1 MVKRSQMMRRRLVLL
16 FAILGLALASCSGS
30 GDQSA
35 LDPKGPI
42 ARDIDNLWLLVFWI
56 SVVVFVLVEV
66 ALLYAIRKFRERP
79 DEDFR
84 PKQIHG
90 NTRLEVLWTA
100 IPAVILAVIAVPTV
114 AGVFNVR
121 EIPEGPDVLEVEVIG
136 HQWWF
141 EFRYPAYTNAAGEPL
156 TTASVLHIP
165 EDVKVNL
172 IMTSA
177 DVIHSFWVPAL
188 NGKRDLVPGNTSN
201 LTLIADDPTPSDD
214 PLPGQCAEYCW
225 LAHADMR
232 FKVDVDTQAEFDA
245 WVAEQLEP
253 VVVPTSGPEL
263 EGWETFQS
271 VCTACHQATVQQPD
285 GTVETIGVSLA
296 PNLGHFWGRGV
307 FAGAKYEIT
316 DDLMAQW
323 LDNPSDLK
331 PMDPDRN
338 DIANGRVLGMPD
350 FGLDGT
356 QIDGLIA
363 LLKSWE

>member
-1 MVKRSQMMRRRLVLL
+1 MANAQNRRRRRLHLL
-16 FAILGLALASCSGS
+16 IPVLALVLGSCSGS
-30 GDQSA
+30 GPQSS
-35 LDPKGPI
+35 LDPQGPI

-56 SVVVFVLVEV
+56 AVVVFVLVEV
-66 ALLYAIRKFRERP
+66 ALLYAIRRFRERP

-90 NTRLEVLWTA
+90 NTRLEVMWTA
-100 IPAVILAVIAVPTV
+100 IPALILAVLAVPTV
-114 AGVFNVR
+114 AGIFNIR

-141 EFRYPAYTNAAGEPL
+141 EFRYPAYTNELGEPL
-156 TTASVLHIP
+156 TTATVLHIP
-165 EDVKVNL
+165 EDVRVNL
-172 IMTSA
+172 VMTSA
-177 DVIHSFWVPAL
+177 DVIHSFWIPSL
-188 NGKRDLVPGNTSN
+188 NGKRDLVPGNISN
-201 LTLIADDPTPSDD
+201 LTLVADDPTPEDE

-232 FKVDVDTQAEFDA
+232 FKVHVDTQEDFEA
-245 WVAEQLEP
+245 WVEEQLAP
-253 VVVPTSGPEL
+253 VPVPTAGDEL
-263 EGWETFQS
+263 AGWETFEAI
-271 VCTACHQATVQQPD
+271 CTACHQATVAQPD
-285 GTVETIGVSLA
+285 GTVETVGVALA
-296 PNLGHFWGRGV
+296 PNLGHFWGRDW

-323 LDNPSDLK
+323 LANPSDLK

-338 DIANGRVLGMPD
+338 DIANGRVLGMPN
-350 FGLDGT
+350 FGLDDA